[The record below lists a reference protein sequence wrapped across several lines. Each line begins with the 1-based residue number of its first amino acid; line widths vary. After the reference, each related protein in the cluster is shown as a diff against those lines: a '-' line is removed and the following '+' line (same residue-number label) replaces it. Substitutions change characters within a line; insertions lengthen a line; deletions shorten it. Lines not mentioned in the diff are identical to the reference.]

1 MFGIEKGAA
10 SSRTHHVRT
19 GRIPPFDR
27 CRSAKQIRISTGL
40 VAAELAI
47 LGKELAADL
56 PVIRAG
62 GTGVGEA
69 SRIPP
74 FCFLLQRYTNI
85 G

>member
-1 MFGIEKGAA
+1 MSGIEKGAA
-10 SSRTHHVRT
+10 SSRIHHVQM
-19 GRIPPFDR
+19 GKHPPFDR
-27 CRSAKQIRISTGL
+27 CRSAKQTRIGTGL
-40 VAAELAI
+40 VAARLANS
-47 LGKELAADL
+47 GKGLAADL

-74 FCFLLQRYTNI
+74 FCFLLQRYINI